1 MGVKLKSWIG
11 PSQPD
16 LGPLDYPSVDSFEYK
31 CMKEPPVSDLHTP
44 LTPVQKTTTQKRLLS
59 QSGRAP
65 SNPMVWAG
73 IVAVVVS
80 LAWWYPHWKTW
91 LLSAPLGPKTEDGAK
106 GPGSKGGFGGFSGF
120 AGGRAQ
126 PVSVGVATLMDI
138 NDTVNA
144 IGTLTAMNT
153 AQVRAK
159 VDGELKSILFTE
171 GKTVKAGDVIAELD
185 SRSFQVALSQAQGQL
200 ERDQALL
207 RNAQLDQSRYQA
219 LWAEDAISKQ
229 QLDTQA
235 ALVQQLAGTV
245 RTDQA
250 QVDIAKLNLE
260 YTRVVAPISGR
271 LGLKQ
276 VELGSLVRAGDA
288 NGLVTITQTQPMAVV
303 FSIPEKNVGLVQEKL
318 SKSQALPVVARDRD
332 LQSVLAKGQVLTTD
346 NAIDVSTSTLKLK
359 AILDNAKGQLFPNQF
374 ANIELQLQILKNTLA
389 VPTNAVQRGSIGTYV
404 LGVNPDKTV
413 KMIRV
418 SLGPIQGDW
427 TAVQALKG
435 DLAPGTQVVTDGA
448 DRLRDG
454 SKVEL
459 VKQDP
464 SMQGMRPDS
473 RPSAGATAAPTDGKF
488 DSKSN
493 AASPMSPTAP
503 TKDGAGKEGGGKWS
517 AANGASAP
525 VQPSG
530 VAPASQATA
539 GAPASGDA
547 PSGERPR
554 WMDRVPPEMIDK
566 IRAMSPE
573 ERRAFFQK
581 MRERRQNAGGDQ

>member
-1 MGVKLKSWIG
+1 M
-11 PSQPD
+11 
-16 LGPLDYPSVDSFEYK
+16 
-31 CMKEPPVSDLHTP
+31 
-44 LTPVQKTTTQKRLLS
+44 
-59 QSGRAP
+59 
-65 SNPMVWAG
+65 
-73 IVAVVVS
+73 
-80 LAWWYPHWKTW
+80 
-91 LLSAPLGPKTEDGAK
+91 
-106 GPGSKGGFGGFSGF
+106 
-120 AGGRAQ
+120 
-126 PVSVGVATLMDI
+126 
-138 NDTVNA
+138 
-144 IGTLTAMNT
+144 
-153 AQVRAK
+153 
-159 VDGELKSILFTE
+159 
-171 GKTVKAGDVIAELD
+171 
-185 SRSFQVALSQAQGQL
+185 
-200 ERDQALL
+200 
-207 RNAQLDQSRYQA
+207 
-219 LWAEDAISKQ
+219 
-229 QLDTQA
+229 
-235 ALVQQLAGTV
+235 
-245 RTDQA
+245 
-250 QVDIAKLNLE
+250 
-260 YTRVVAPISGR
+260 
-271 LGLKQ
+271 
-276 VELGSLVRAGDA
+276 RAGDP

-359 AILDNAKGQLFPNQF
+359 AILDNSKGQLFPNQF

-464 SMQGMRPDS
+464 SMQGMRLDS
-473 RPSAGATAAPTDGKF
+473 RPSAGATVVPTDGKF

-493 AASPMSPTAP
+493 AASSMSPTAP
-503 TKDGAGKEGGGKWS
+503 AKDGAGKEGGGKWS
-517 AANGASAP
+517 TANGASAP

-530 VAPASQATA
+530 AAHSSQATA

>member
-1 MGVKLKSWIG
+1 MLF
-11 PSQPD
+11 
-16 LGPLDYPSVDSFEYK
+16 LGSLFLPTYHRQKEPSVF
-31 CMKEPPVSDLHTP
+31 DLHTS
-44 LTPVQKTTTQKRLLS
+44 LTSSQDHSHPKRLHS
-59 QSGRAP
+59 QLGRAP

-73 IVAVVVS
+73 MVALVVS

-91 LLSAPLGPKTEDGAK
+91 LLSAPLASNTEEGAK
-106 GPGSKGGFGGFSGF
+106 GPGSRGGFGGFSGF

-171 GKTVKAGDVIAELD
+171 GKMVKAGEVIAELD
-185 SRSFQVALSQAQGQL
+185 SRSFQAALSQAQGQL

-207 RNAQLDQSRYQA
+207 RNAKLDQARYQA
-219 LWAEDAISKQ
+219 LWAEDAIPKQ

-235 ALVQQLAGTV
+235 SLVQQLAGTV

-250 QVDIAKLNLE
+250 LVDTAKLNLE

-288 NGLVTITQTQPMAVV
+288 TGLVTITQTQPMAVL
-303 FSIPEKNVGLVQEKL
+303 FSIPEKNVGLVQDKL
-318 SKSQALPVVARDRD
+318 SKSQVLPVVARDRD
-332 LQSVLAKGQVLTTD
+332 QQTILAKGQVLTTD
-346 NAIDVSTSTLKLK
+346 NAIDVGTSTLKLK
-359 AILDNAKGQLFPNQF
+359 ALLDNSKGQLFPNQF

-404 LGVNPDKTV
+404 LGVNPDLSV
-413 KMIRV
+413 RMIRV

-435 DLAPGTQVVTDGA
+435 DLSPGTKVVTDGA

-454 SKVEL
+454 AKVEL

-464 SMQGMRPDS
+464 SMQGMS
-473 RPSAGATAAPTDGKF
+473 TKPTDAGSVGVVTSKPDHSKTAV
-488 DSKSN
+488 DSKGHSEGSSAN
-493 AASPMSPTAP
+493 ATQAGSPGVSSPNS
-503 TKDGAGKEGGGKWS
+503 GSS
-517 AANGASAP
+517 AA
-525 VQPSG
+525 PSG
-530 VAPASQATA
+530 VQ
-539 GAPASGDA
+539 A
-547 PSGERPR
+547 PSPSAPSQESAGGERPR
-554 WMDRVPPEMIDK
+554 WMDRLPPEMVEK
-566 IRAMSPE
+566 IKAMSPE

-581 MRERRQNAGGDQ
+581 MRERRQNAGGEQ

>member
-1 MGVKLKSWIG
+1 
-11 PSQPD
+11 
-16 LGPLDYPSVDSFEYK
+16 
-31 CMKEPPVSDLHTP
+31 
-44 LTPVQKTTTQKRLLS
+44 
-59 QSGRAP
+59 
-65 SNPMVWAG
+65 
-73 IVAVVVS
+73 
-80 LAWWYPHWKTW
+80 
-91 LLSAPLGPKTEDGAK
+91 
-106 GPGSKGGFGGFSGF
+106 
-120 AGGRAQ
+120 
-126 PVSVGVATLMDI
+126 VSVGVATLTDV

-171 GKTVKAGDVIAELD
+171 GKTVKAGEVIAELD

-207 RNAQLDQSRYQA
+207 RNAQLDHSRYQA

-250 QVDIAKLNLE
+250 LVDSAKLNLE

-276 VELGSLVRAGDA
+276 VELGSLVRAGDP

-318 SKSQALPVVARDRD
+318 SKSQVLPVVAKDRD

-359 AILDNAKGQLFPNQF
+359 ALLDNSKGQLFPNQF

-413 KMIRV
+413 RMIRV

-464 SMQGMRPDS
+464 SMQGMRADS

-493 AASPMSPTAP
+493 AASSMSPTAP

-517 AANGASAP
+517 SANGASASA
-525 VQPSG
+525 QSSGAAPS
-530 VAPASQATA
+530 SQAA
-539 GAPASGDA
+539 SGAPASGDA

>member
-1 MGVKLKSWIG
+1 
-11 PSQPD
+11 
-16 LGPLDYPSVDSFEYK
+16 
-31 CMKEPPVSDLHTP
+31 MKEPPVSDLHTP
-44 LTPVQKTTTQKRLLS
+44 MTPMQKTSTHQRLRA

-91 LLSAPLGPKTEDGAK
+91 LLSAPLAPKTEDGAK

-126 PVSVGVATLMDI
+126 PVSVGVATLMDV

-250 QVDIAKLNLE
+250 LVDSAKLNLE

-276 VELGSLVRAGDA
+276 VELGSLVRAGDP

-359 AILDNAKGQLFPNQF
+359 AILDNSKGQLFPNQF

-464 SMQGMRPDS
+464 SMQGMRADS

-493 AASPMSPTAP
+493 AASSMSPTAP

-517 AANGASAP
+517 AANGASASA
-525 VQPSG
+525 QPTG
-530 VAPASQATA
+530 AAPSSQAA
-539 GAPASGDA
+539 SGALASGDA

>member
-1 MGVKLKSWIG
+1 
-11 PSQPD
+11 
-16 LGPLDYPSVDSFEYK
+16 
-31 CMKEPPVSDLHTP
+31 MKEPPVSDLHTP
-44 LTPVQKTTTQKRLLS
+44 MTPMQKTSTHQRLRA

-91 LLSAPLGPKTEDGAK
+91 LLSAPLAPKTEDGAK

-126 PVSVGVATLMDI
+126 PVSVGVATLMDV

-171 GKTVKAGDVIAELD
+171 GKTVKAGEVIAELD

-250 QVDIAKLNLE
+250 LVDSAKLNLE

-276 VELGSLVRAGDA
+276 VELGSLVRAGDP

-493 AASPMSPTAP
+493 AASSMSPTAP

-530 VAPASQATA
+530 AAPSSQATA

>member
-1 MGVKLKSWIG
+1 MGAKPKSWIG

-16 LGPLDYPSVDSFEYK
+16 LGPLYHPSVDSFEYK

-44 LTPVQKTTTQKRLLS
+44 MTPMQKTTNHQRLRS
-59 QSGRAP
+59 ESGRAP

-91 LLSAPLGPKTEDGAK
+91 LLSAPLAPKTEDGAK

-126 PVSVGVATLMDI
+126 PVSVGVATLMDV

-250 QVDIAKLNLE
+250 LVDSAKLNLE

-464 SMQGMRPDS
+464 SMQGMRADS
-473 RPSAGATAAPTDGKF
+473 RPSAGATAAPTDAKF

-530 VAPASQATA
+530 AAPSSQATA